1 MMSSKHFPGWLS
13 VVKMQALKVSESHLG
28 EGPEFSILNVP
39 TAFER
44 GSRKS
49 LTPVMAFRSDR
60 ILGDIGR
67 PRNLISDMEV
77 WPARVTY
84 DGRLLI
90 VVMQVD
96 RLLSGIVYGGRC
108 GL

>member
-1 MMSSKHFPGWLS
+1 
-13 VVKMQALKVSESHLG
+13 MQTLKVSESHLV
-28 EGPEFSILNVP
+28 EGPEFSILNGP

-67 PRNLISDMEV
+67 PRNLITDMAI
-77 WPARVTY
+77 WPARVAD
-84 DGRLLI
+84 DGRVLI
-90 VVMQVD
+90 VVVQVD
-96 RLLSGIVYGGRC
+96 RLLSGVVCGSRC
-108 GL
+108 EL

>member
-1 MMSSKHFPGWLS
+1 MMSSKYFPGWLS
-13 VVKMQALKVSESHLG
+13 VVKMQALKVSESHLV
-28 EGPEFSILNVP
+28 EGPEFSILNVR

-44 GSRKS
+44 RSRKS

-67 PRNLISDMEV
+67 PRNLITDMTI
-77 WPARVTY
+77 WPARVANG
-84 DGRLLI
+84 GRLLI
-90 VVMQVD
+90 VVVEVD
-96 RLLSGIVYGGRC
+96 RLLRGVVSGDRC